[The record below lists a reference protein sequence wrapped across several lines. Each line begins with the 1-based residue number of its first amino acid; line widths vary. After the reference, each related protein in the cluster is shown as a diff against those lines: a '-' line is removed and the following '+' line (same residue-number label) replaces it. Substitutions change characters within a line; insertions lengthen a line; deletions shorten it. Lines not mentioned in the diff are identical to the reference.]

1 MEQLHCGQGDS
12 AFWSSHTE
20 GWRPGRRFC
29 PCVSALAQRDTFS
42 FPQRS
47 WTLRPG
53 LEQKVGP
60 HRRALGTGGS
70 RRQESG
76 APWGAGS
83 GRVQV
88 GSPFPSAARSLWSGS
103 SCGCGHDCLPY
114 VNGVC
119 LHGRCGTS
127 PQGCGTA
134 GGTSVGSVRWRVLG
148 ARWAGRLPPAALGG
162 DSVQPGPRRGN
173 RARSFDRGRPG
184 RRGARDG
191 G

>member
-47 WTLRPG
+47 RTLRPG

-119 LHGRCGTS
+119 LHGRCRTS

-134 GGTSVGSVRWRVLG
+134 GGTSVGSVRWRVPG
-148 ARWAGRLPPAALGG
+148 AGCPVGRSPASCCTGRGFGPAGSKAWKPRTVLRQRAA
-162 DSVQPGPRRGN
+162 RK
-173 RARSFDRGRPG
+173 ARCP
-184 RRGARDG
+184 
-191 G
+191 